1 MNKIIPYLKKAE
13 ALPGYRLSVEFEDGI
28 KGIIDLSDWKGK
40 GVFSYWNDEENFYA
54 FELTKDRKIEWN
66 EDIDM
71 DPDAFYLE
79 LINKTFSE
87 YASDQQLLRYSD

>member
-1 MNKIIPYLKKAE
+1 MENIIPKLKTAKAYPGCKLYL
-13 ALPGYRLSVEFEDGI
+13 EFYDGLT
-28 KGIIDLSDWKGK
+28 GMIDLSKWKK
-40 GVFSYWNDEENFYA
+40 KSVFSKWSNEANFLN
-54 FELTKDRKIEWN
+54 FKITEDRKIEWE

-87 YASDQQLLRYSD
+87 YAGDQQFSNIV